1 MNQVNETAYLKSK
14 LLDLYAQAVRTK
26 GSLINK
32 DHHIGEY
39 AMMDIMGVIAD
50 SLEQID
56 DYEERNQA

>member
-1 MNQVNETAYLKSK
+1 MNQVNETTELKRK
-14 LLDLYAQAVRTK
+14 LLDLYAQVVRTK
-26 GSLINK
+26 KSLINK